1 MISKNNKMNRFINS
15 LRLGLFSRPWAASS
29 SFLVRL
35 FGPKFA
41 AYMTYLGIDWGVV
54 KNGKTMLCL
63 YRESFIKDI
72 KELRART
79 SVNYPVVMGGFTR
92 FQMAWFPLKMQVQT
106 FYQIYEGK
114 NKEIAIVKST
124 QYAHQLI
131 KLASKKKRIDGIL
144 SANFDY
150 WQDVGFKNACKELG
164 IPFIVLSR
172 EHPIVPKA
180 CDDVTDWYRKTAY
193 HFEGTAIAV
202 AGRSTRDV
210 LTKVGCICKSE
221 QVVITG
227 LPRFDAWLDVDN
239 TRPVEARSLVTLLT
253 FTDGYYAD
261 ETFKEVL
268 KVFCEAAGRHQ
279 IRNVRFLVKSKDIN
293 DTLLVTNMIQ
303 KTGVRNV
310 ECTHELDLFEVLPES
325 RLVIN
330 YNSLSLVEAAMARAP
345 IVAPAWGE
353 CKDRGAEVMFS
364 IENPKVAKVMRFTY
378 SREQLFYAI
387 SSSISGKTPLI
398 EDQIARDFVNDF
410 IHIPAHTSCSKEFES
425 FLFKYI

>member
-1 MISKNNKMNRFINS
+1 MNRFINS
-15 LRLGLFSRPWAASS
+15 LRQGVFSRPWAASS

-41 AYMTYLGIDWGVV
+41 AYMSYFGIDWGIA

-63 YRESFIKDI
+63 YRESFTKDI

-106 FYQIYEGK
+106 FYQIYEGE
-114 NKEIAIVKST
+114 NKEKAIVKST

-131 KLASKKKRIDGIL
+131 KLASRKNRIDGII

-150 WQDVGFKNACKELG
+150 WQDVGFKNACQELG

-180 CDDVTDWYRKTAY
+180 CDVVTDWYRQSAY
-193 HFEGTAIAV
+193 HFDGTAIAV

-210 LTKVGCICKSE
+210 LEKAGCICKSE

-253 FTDGYYAD
+253 FTEGYYAD
-261 ETFKEVL
+261 ETFKDVL
-268 KVFCEAAGRHQ
+268 GVFCEAAGRHQ
-279 IRNVRFLVKSKDIN
+279 SGNVRFLVKSKDIN
-293 DTLLVTNMIQ
+293 DTLLVTEMIQ

-310 ECTHELDLFEVLPES
+310 ECTHERDLFEVLPES

-345 IVAPAWGE
+345 IVVPAWGE
-353 CKDRGAEVMFS
+353 CKDRGAEVMYS
-364 IENPKVAKVMRFTY
+364 IENPKVAKVVRFTY
-378 SREQLFYAI
+378 CRQQLFDAI
-387 SSSISGKTPLI
+387 SSSMTGKTRLI
-398 EDQIARDFVNDF
+398 EDQTAHDFVNDF